1 MSEEKNKDNNVPEEN
16 TPDTDNASGE
26 KEAAHEDVSEK
37 TVTEKKKITIGTFV
51 ISAVALVLAA
61 VLLTFSISNSIY
73 RNRLAELTEN
83 EDFQSG
89 TDLSGAPME
98 LLDVLRTIIHRDSIM
113 ELDEEEMM
121 NAVYKAYVD
130 ATGDKYAEYY
140 TQEEMDIITA
150 DSKGAAKGIGVR
162 IIESKV
168 TFDGSELSVIKIV
181 NVIEGA
187 SAEKAGILAGDCIA
201 WINTDEGVKSVTEL
215 KYDVA
220 LAMLKGEENTEVEIT
235 VLRPSGDGYKKLD
248 PFVIERSDY
257 VVNSVSGRVSEL
269 DGKVGVIRIETFNTN
284 TPAEFSKEMDSLIN
298 KGCTEFVFDVR
309 GNLGGDLKS
318 IVGVLSYFLEE
329 GDTIITTEWNSGEI
343 EEYVAEEHM
352 YDDVYENCSVSSEEI
367 GKYLDRGFEF
377 AVLCDGST
385 ASAAEVF
392 VANFR
397 DHEIGTTVGTVTFG
411 KGVVQSVYNLNFYG
425 FPGGLRITNR
435 MYYPPSGVGYDG
447 IGIEPDDKVEATE
460 KMLSTNIYELRD
472 ADDVQLIAAIE
483 HFSK

>member
-1 MSEEKNKDNNVPEEN
+1 MSEEKNKDNNLPE
-16 TPDTDNASGE
+16 DNLPTADNPSEE
-26 KEAAHEDVSEK
+26 KAGTAVDSISEK
-37 TVTEKKKITIGTFV
+37 AVAEKKITFGTFI

-61 VLLTFSISNSIY
+61 VLLTFSISNSMY
-73 RNRLAELTEN
+73 RNRLAELAEK
-83 EDFQSG
+83 EDFRSG
-89 TDLSGAPME
+89 AELSGAPME

-201 WINTDEGVKSVTEL
+201 WIKTDEGERSVTEL

-220 LAMLKGEENTEVEIT
+220 LAMLKGEENTEVEFT
-235 VLRPSGDGYKKLD
+235 VLRPSGDGYKKLE
-248 PFVIERSDY
+248 PFVIERTDY
-257 VVNSVSGRVSEL
+257 VVNSVSGRVSDL

-284 TPAEFSKEMDSLIN
+284 TPAEFSKEMDSLID
-298 KGCTEFVFDVR
+298 KGCTKFVFDVR

-318 IVGVLSYFLEE
+318 IVGVLSYLLEE
-329 GDTIITTEWNSGEI
+329 GDTIITTEWNSGER
-343 EEYVAEEHM
+343 EEYIAEEHM
-352 YDDVYENCSVSSEEI
+352 YDDVYENCSVSSEDI

-397 DHEIGTTVGTVTFG
+397 DHEIGTTVGTTTFG
-411 KGVVQSVYNLNFYG
+411 KGVVQSIYNLNMYG

-447 IGIEPDDKVEATE
+447 IGIKPDDTVEATE